1 MSTRKIASETTT
13 SVGALGMARWYE
25 KVEIVQKRRM
35 ESVIMSNL
43 VSAFD
48 FSKASEGTERRRSGD
63 DRGAQDEWHKA
74 HMESRFAND

>member
-13 SVGALGMARWYE
+13 SVGALGMARCCE
-25 KVEIVQKRRM
+25 KVEIVQKRRT

-48 FSKASEGTERRRSGD
+48 FGKASEGTEWRRSGD
-63 DRGAQDEWHKA
+63 DRGAQDEWNKA
-74 HMESRFAND
+74 YMESRFAND